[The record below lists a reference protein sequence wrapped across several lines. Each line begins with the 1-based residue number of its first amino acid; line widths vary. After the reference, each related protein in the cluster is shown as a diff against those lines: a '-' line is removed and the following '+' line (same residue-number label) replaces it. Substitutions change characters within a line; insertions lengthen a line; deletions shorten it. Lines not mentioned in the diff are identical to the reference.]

1 MLSPSRSRNCTHC
14 LTLMEMVSISCRIQF
29 AAKPGTTS
37 TFAWIRNT
45 PRRITASSVSATKI
59 SPALSPAPS
68 NSTGGDGGGFFSG
81 VEDNAYR
88 SFATSWTHLFRNN
101 LTNEF
106 RLGYNRVNS
115 ERHQINSDK
124 TSEQLLN

>member
-1 MLSPSRSRNCTHC
+1 MPAVQETDAELHFNTTVVGCQSMRSSRVSETLSPSRSRNCTHC

-59 SPALSPAPS
+59 SQELYPAPP
-68 NSTGGDGGGFFSG
+68 T
-81 VEDNAYR
+81 
-88 SFATSWTHLFRNN
+88 
-101 LTNEF
+101 
-106 RLGYNRVNS
+106 
-115 ERHQINSDK
+115 
-124 TSEQLLN
+124 EQEGMAGAD